1 MAYYLLKVEQP
12 GSWSYKAV
20 AGAKHQIDAPSLVD
34 AKWQAD
40 GIIDNHYTR
49 IDKATMRLFDE
60 TGLIATRKG
69 EGEWDA

>member
-12 GSWSYKAV
+12 GSWSYKEV

>member
-12 GSWSYKAV
+12 GSWSYKEV
-20 AGAKHQIDAPSLVD
+20 AGAKHQIDAHSLVD
-34 AKWQAD
+34 AKSQAD

-60 TGLIATRKG
+60 TGLLATRKG